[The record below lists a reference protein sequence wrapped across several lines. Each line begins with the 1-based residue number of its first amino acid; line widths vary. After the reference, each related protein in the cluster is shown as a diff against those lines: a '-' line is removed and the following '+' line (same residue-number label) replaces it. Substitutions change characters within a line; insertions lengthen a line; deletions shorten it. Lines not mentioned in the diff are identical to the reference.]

1 MSSPARPSAA
11 RIRTYGAA
19 AQAGARYVLAGAL
32 DKVNDR
38 LRYTAQ
44 LFDGASGHELWSARY
59 DDEGVD
65 PKAPGPD
72 IGTRIY
78 DALAG
83 LEGRLYAEEERRSW
97 SKDEA
102 SLDGYDYYLR
112 GASLFLRFTPEDN
125 EKALTVFA
133 EGLKKYPNEALLQV
147 KLAWCFL
154 MRVDTRSAKTRAGTS
169 NGRGPKRNQP
179 RQRRR
184 NRIWRPICCIS

>member
-1 MSSPARPSAA
+1 MCSPAR
-11 RIRTYGAA
+11 
-19 AQAGARYVLAGAL
+19 L

-72 IGTRIY
+72 VATRIY

-102 SLDGYDYYLR
+102 SLDAYDYYLR
-112 GASLFLRFTPEDN
+112 GASLFLRFTPDDN
-125 EKALTVFA
+125 EKALATFA
-133 EGLKKYPNEALLQV
+133 
-147 KLAWCFL
+147 
-154 MRVDTRSAKTRAGTS
+154 
-169 NGRGPKRNQP
+169 RGPQKIPERRAVAGEARVVLP
-179 RQRRR
+179 RKDLVPDERE
-184 NRIWRPICCIS
+184 PA